1 MEKEKW
7 GKGKGGR
14 GMENG
19 KEGMGMGN
27 GKRAVGNGEGEMR
40 NRKQKMEN
48 WD

>member
-1 MEKEKW
+1 MENEKW

-27 GKRAVGNGEGEMR
+27 GKRAVGNGEGGMR